1 MVPASASTMKTA
13 RAALLLALASAP
25 GPALGQG
32 DPTAQEEA
40 LVREGVELRRQ
51 GRDEDAVAVLRR
63 AYALRG
69 SPRATG
75 QLALAEQSLG
85 RWVRAEFLLRNALR
99 AEDDPWVARN
109 RDVLTGALTVAE
121 QHLATVEVLG
131 GVDGSELR
139 VDDERVGTLPTD
151 RSLRVAA
158 GSARVSCVSPEGVV
172 TTRVLELAPRG
183 VGRVSFP
190 TPALVLAAPLAPP
203 RAREVL
209 APRQVHPAVW
219 TGITLTTVAAIT
231 VTAMWAA
238 GESQAASYDADCVRA
253 TAIDVRAC
261 DARRVETQGTL
272 NTLGDATDVA
282 WVALG
287 VGVLYTGVGVVLT
300 LVAPRRARTG
310 VALAPSPRG
319 VSLIGHF

>member
-1 MVPASASTMKTA
+1 MKPA

-25 GPALGQG
+25 GTALAQNDPA
-32 DPTAQEEA
+32 AQEEA

-63 AYALRG
+63 AYQLRG
-69 SPRATG
+69 SPRASG

-85 RWVRAEFLLRNALR
+85 RWVRAESLLRNALR
-99 AEDDPWVARN
+99 AVDDVWVSRN

-151 RSLRVAA
+151 RTLRVAA
-158 GSARVSCVSPEGVV
+158 GSARVSCVSPDGVV
-172 TTRVLELAPRG
+172 TTRVLELTPRA

-190 TPALVLAAPLAPP
+190 SPARVFAAPTPVIVDAPRAPAVVAMSPPRRPHPAL
-203 RAREVL
+203 
-209 APRQVHPAVW
+209 W
-219 TGITLTTVAAIT
+219 TGLTIAGVSAVTLTSL
-231 VTAMWAA
+231 WAA
-238 GESQAASYDADCVRA
+238 GESSAGSYDNDCVRA
-253 TAIDVRAC
+253 PRPDVAVC
-261 DARRVETQGTL
+261 DARRIETQGTL

-282 WVALG
+282 WVLLGAGVVTAG
-287 VGVLYTGVGVVLT
+287 VGLALTLTARPADRPAVVL
-300 LVAPRRARTG
+300 APT
-310 VALAPSPRG
+310 SRG
-319 VSLIGHF
+319 VTLLGHF

>member
-1 MVPASASTMKTA
+1 
-13 RAALLLALASAP
+13 
-25 GPALGQG
+25 
-32 DPTAQEEA
+32 
-40 LVREGVELRRQ
+40 VREGVELRRQ

-85 RWVRAEFLLRNALR
+85 RWARAESLLRNALR
-99 AEDDPWVARN
+99 AADDPWVSRN
-109 RDVLTGALTVAE
+109 REVLTGALAVAE

-131 GVDGSELR
+131 GVDGAELR
-139 VDDERVGTLPTD
+139 VDDERVGTLPGD

-158 GSARVSCVSPEGVV
+158 GSARVSCVTPDGVV
-172 TTRVLELAPRG
+172 TTRVLELSPRA

-190 TPALVLAAPLAPP
+190 GAVRAPAPAT
-203 RAREVL
+203 VL
-209 APRQVHPAVW
+209 APTVARAFGESPAPRRLHPALW
-219 TGITLTTVAAIT
+219 TGLTITTVAAT
-231 VTAMWAA
+231 TLAAMWAV

-253 TAIDVRAC
+253 MPADVRAC

-282 WVALG
+282 WVVLG
-287 VGVLYTGVGVVLT
+287 AGVLYAGVGVVLT
-300 LVAPRRARTG
+300 LVAPRGARPP
-310 VALAPSPRG
+310 VALGPSPRG
-319 VSLIGHF
+319 VALIGHF